1 MQFFMYNI
9 CSFSKVSRRFT
20 LGIITSLNIVNEA
33 VHLVGVLVNVI
44 WVTSLGPWWWTGTPM
59 WDVCST
65 IIRSQTGH
73 NAQKF

>member
-44 WVTSLGPWWWTGTPM
+44 WVTSLGPWW
-59 WDVCST
+59 
-65 IIRSQTGH
+65 
-73 NAQKF
+73 